1 MRRWDRKYKANLSLN
16 MPAWTSRLEMVGG
29 LGVVS
34 LSFATYISS
43 RFTFNTECSRR
54 YSTFLNDSLTLFREN
69 FFHGFL
75 NFIESRVIH
84 HRKSVFV
91 LCHYAIPILAN
102 CSVLVSVLAPSKQY
116 VTNLHN
122 GDIEVFIALP
132 ALFQPVETAVA
143 VSVSCYHSKVIMVTF
158 GV

>member
-54 YSTFLNDSLTLFREN
+54 YSTFLNDSLTLFSEN
-69 FFHGFL
+69 FFHSFF
-75 NFIESRVIH
+75 NFIESSVIH

-91 LCHYAIPILAN
+91 LCHSPYQYLPTVLFLYLSLHPASSTSPTFTTATLKYSSLSLL
-102 CSVLVSVLAPSKQY
+102 CSNQSKLQ
-116 VTNLHN
+116 
-122 GDIEVFIALP
+122 LP
-132 ALFQPVETAVA
+132 
-143 VSVSCYHSKVIMVTF
+143 SVSRVTTAR
-158 GV
+158 